1 MKFVAFK
8 DRQGIADDRGGT
20 LSGDDR
26 IPDLTCLI
34 SDDELRPDEVL
45 GCYDLATDLVERTKT
60 GVIGSGE

>member
-8 DRQGIADDRGGT
+8 DRQGIA
-20 LSGDDR
+20 DDR

-45 GCYDLATDLVERTKT
+45 GCYDLATDLVERIKT